1 MPPTVFKTKNEDNI
15 KLDVKNRISFM
26 YSEFACIV
34 DYLVEKYGK
43 EKLLVYMKNLT
54 KGNDHDTIFRQI
66 YGTDFERMLVD
77 FRQYVL
83 LNAQNLKQQTSN
95 SRHQQRMKKTRVRCN
110 HKNLLAQKSEFQ

>member
-1 MPPTVFKTKNEDNI
+1 
-15 KLDVKNRISFM
+15 M

-77 FRQYVL
+77 FRIRL
-83 LNAQNLKQQTSN
+83 LNAESETTDINKQPASSN
-95 SRHQQRMKKTRVRCN
+95 EWKKCRSDVSIKICLCWNKNPNKTRQQRILQWN
-110 HKNLLAQKSEFQ
+110 